1 VRSRKARGSAE
12 LGALEAKGGAILV
25 IDLQGALFFGSA
37 DHLAQVIE
45 TELADNNKKTSI
57 VILDLRR
64 VTEID
69 STGARILSDIE
80 AGLAKTGCKLA
91 LVVRG
96 EVAAELHG
104 QVKQFPDLDR
114 AIEWAEDDILGA
126 GAADGP
132 AELLLDEVSLL
143 RDFTTDQL
151 ERLRPYLTRAV
162 WLAGSTIVAQG
173 DPGSHLFLVTRGRA
187 SVRLVSDSGAIRL
200 ATFAPGSVFGEL
212 ALLDRGPRSA
222 TVTADDEVVT
232 WALSAR
238 TFDMLRLAEPD
249 LAIQILAALGREL
262 SGRLRQ
268 ANRTIHQLE
277 T

>member
-1 VRSRKARGSAE
+1 LLGGDAAGRG
-12 LGALEAKGGAILV
+12 
-25 IDLQGALFFGSA
+25 
-37 DHLAQVIE
+37 
-45 TELADNNKKTSI
+45 
-57 VILDLRR
+57 
-64 VTEID
+64 
-69 STGARILSDIE
+69 
-80 AGLAKTGCKLA
+80 
-91 LVVRG
+91 
-96 EVAAELHG
+96 
-104 QVKQFPDLDR
+104 
-114 AIEWAEDDILGA
+114 
-126 GAADGP
+126 GP
-132 AELLLDEVSLL
+132 AELLLEEVSLL
-143 RDFTTDQL
+143 RDFTTNQL
-151 ERLRPYLTRAV
+151 ERLRPSLTRAV
-162 WLAGSTIVAQG
+162 WLASTVIVAQG

-187 SVRLVSDSGAIRL
+187 SVRLMSDTGNIRL

-238 TFDMLRLAEPD
+238 AFDRLRVDEPD